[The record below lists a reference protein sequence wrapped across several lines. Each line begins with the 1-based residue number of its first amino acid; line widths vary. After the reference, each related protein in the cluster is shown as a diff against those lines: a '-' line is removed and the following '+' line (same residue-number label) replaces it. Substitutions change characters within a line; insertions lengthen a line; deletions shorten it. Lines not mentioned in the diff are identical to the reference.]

1 VHQLYPKAAAG
12 EAAVLFKS
20 HNPAYPDGGQQR
32 DFIWVD
38 DCVAVMLWLL
48 DHPDV
53 TGLFNVGT
61 GRARSFADLAGA
73 VFAACG
79 RNARIDFIDTPPAL
93 RDRYQYFTEARMD
106 RLREAGYTA
115 AFTSL
120 EDGIRR
126 YVEQFLAQ
134 PDPYR

>member
-1 VHQLYPKAAAG
+1 
-12 EAAVLFKS
+12 
-20 HNPAYPDGGQQR
+20 
-32 DFIWVD
+32 
-38 DCVAVMLWLL
+38 MLWLL
-48 DHPDV
+48 ARPDV

-61 GRARSFADLAGA
+61 GQARSFADLARA

-79 RNARIDFIDTPPAL
+79 RNARINFVDTPGEI

-106 RLREAGYTA
+106 RLRRAGYTA

-120 EDGIRR
+120 EDGVRR
-126 YVEQFLAQ
+126 YVEQFLAG